1 MYAYSTRCVAVNSSV
16 FFFQGL
22 WGGGGISPLSFEFNS
37 IQTHAW
43 KLTIACLYIIVTTS
57 HNFIQT
63 HSSRL
68 KVTSVPTCVGFC
80 QLDTKFSV
88 AASNSTCG
96 KANFFFANSMTAN
109 LNQGRK
115 LAGEH
120 LPQLYP

>member
-16 FFFQGL
+16 FFFFRA
-22 WGGGGISPLSFEFNS
+22 FEFNS

-96 KANFFFANSMTAN
+96 KANFFFSPTV
-109 LNQGRK
+109 
-115 LAGEH
+115 
-120 LPQLYP
+120 